1 MCISVGV
8 RRLERFSERFPIL
21 SYWMVS
27 SLQRSRQRNLFPCP
41 HPDAISCWLARRNGK
56 IWNQMQPLSHLTC
69 CVEIKAIFLQ
79 TFVITHLALF
89 LSQTWIDNVYIYGYY
104 CVSENCFASAVLITV
119 VIESKPFSNSHIW
132 VTTLRIHSC
141 SLFWSCPHLSDSR
154 MPANSIP
161 RYDKEYC
168 DGVVECR

>member
-119 VIESKPFSNSHIW
+119 VIESKHFPIHTSGWRRYGYIPVLCFDPVHISPTAECQLIPFPGMIKNI
-132 VTTLRIHSC
+132 VTVS
-141 SLFWSCPHLSDSR
+141 
-154 MPANSIP
+154 
-161 RYDKEYC
+161 
-168 DGVVECR
+168 